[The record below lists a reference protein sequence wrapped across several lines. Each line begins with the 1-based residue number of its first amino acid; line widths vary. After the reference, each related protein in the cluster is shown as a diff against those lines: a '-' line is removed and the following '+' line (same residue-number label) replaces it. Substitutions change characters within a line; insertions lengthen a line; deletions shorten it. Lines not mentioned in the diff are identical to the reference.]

1 MTERSSNTSP
11 TASAFW
17 DRASSCWKTSQGSL
31 ALGLDGEEDWTL
43 LDRLPNWGSTAG
55 GALFEHPTPGLLIA
69 VRDGSASPNGGGD
82 RLPTPAVNDM
92 GRGKSPE
99 EWDAWTERM
108 RERHGNGNGHGAS
121 LEIEAARLL
130 PSPRAALGD
139 NRNSE
144 PWVRPLD
151 KPQNLENAIGRV
163 IEPDAE
169 RERRSSPPPDAD
181 SGRLQ
186 SVRPEPEL
194 AETPRTPESP
204 PVGADEPG
212 PAGCL
217 RLLPTPTA
225 RDHKDTGDLKRTV
238 PDDDSLLPRAI
249 AHHVQ

>member
-1 MTERSSNTSP
+1 
-11 TASAFW
+11 
-17 DRASSCWKTSQGSL
+17 
-31 ALGLDGEEDWTL
+31 
-43 LDRLPNWGSTAG
+43 
-55 GALFEHPTPGLLIA
+55 
-69 VRDGSASPNGGGD
+69 
-82 RLPTPAVNDM
+82 M

-139 NRNSE
+139 NRNSK

-169 RERRSSPPPDAD
+169 RERESDAADPD
-181 SGRLQ
+181 SRRQQ
-186 SVRPEPEL
+186 SLRPEPGLE
-194 AETPRTPESP
+194 ETARTSEGS

-212 PAGCL
+212 PAGCVK
-217 RLLPTPTA
+217 LLPTPTA